1 MDDGRAWA
9 AALLQGGGLGIY
21 GDFLF
26 GEYARNGL
34 PATISSFAGPAVS
47 EAERLRLIVGAA
59 AGTLNPFASPEAREA
74 SGHTLELQGFRFV
87 KDNTPFA
94 NVWYAR
100 LALDYLVLWRMQEA
114 ISPGYLARYEANVRE
129 REGSDF
135 LVAPTDAVQ

>member
-1 MDDGRAWA
+1 MQAKQLAKGRTPGPMDDGRVGWRPCCRAAAWA
-9 AALLQGGGLGIY
+9 STATSCS
-21 GDFLF
+21 
-26 GEYARNGL
+26 AR
-34 PATISSFAGPAVS
+34 
-47 EAERLRLIVGAA
+47 AERLRLIVGAA

-74 SGHTLELQGFRFV
+74 SGHTLELQSFRFV